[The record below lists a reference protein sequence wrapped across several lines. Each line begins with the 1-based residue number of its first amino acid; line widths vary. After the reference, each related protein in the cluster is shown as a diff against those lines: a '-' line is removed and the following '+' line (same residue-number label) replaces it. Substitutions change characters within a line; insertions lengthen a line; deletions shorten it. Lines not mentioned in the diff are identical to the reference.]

1 MRDPATCGECGGEMV
16 PGAISLPLLGT
27 AKFEYRLGG
36 GASVETEIDGQM
48 CAACGLVVF
57 RARDPGRIRRAHE
70 SLNRALRR

>member
-1 MRDPATCGECGGEMV
+1 MGDSPTCGECGGEMV

-36 GASVETEIDGQM
+36 GASVDTEIDGQM
-48 CAACGLVVF
+48 CLACGLVVF
-57 RARDPGRIRRAHE
+57 RGRDPGRIRRAHE